1 MDETC
6 TGQTGVR
13 LDLRCMNVTLWEEC
27 AELNGFMWLK
37 WGNTGRYEGI
47 KVPKNLQ
54 GAILCMLILSKCGS
68 FGRFGKAIGK
78 TKGWVK
84 ILLDSPKKAKLTK
97 EVKGRISEALGLDI
111 LL

>member
-1 MDETC
+1 
-6 TGQTGVR
+6 
-13 LDLRCMNVTLWEEC
+13 
-27 AELNGFMWLK
+27 
-37 WGNTGRYEGI
+37 
-47 KVPKNLQ
+47 
-54 GAILCMLILSKCGS
+54 MLILSKCGS

-84 ILLDSPKKAKLTK
+84 ILLDSPKKAKLTE